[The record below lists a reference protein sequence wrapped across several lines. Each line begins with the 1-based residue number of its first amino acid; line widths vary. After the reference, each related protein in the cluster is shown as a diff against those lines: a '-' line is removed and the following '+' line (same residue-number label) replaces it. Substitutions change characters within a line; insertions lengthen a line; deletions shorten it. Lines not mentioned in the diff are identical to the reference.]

1 MILNVNVTIVVK
13 CVGWRGVGGGGEG
26 GGWQEICESTS
37 KEYSRDFVRK
47 HPSETP

>member
-13 CVGWRGVGGGGEG
+13 CVGWRGVGGGA
-26 GGWQEICESTS
+26 GWQEICESTS

-47 HPSETP
+47 HPSEIP